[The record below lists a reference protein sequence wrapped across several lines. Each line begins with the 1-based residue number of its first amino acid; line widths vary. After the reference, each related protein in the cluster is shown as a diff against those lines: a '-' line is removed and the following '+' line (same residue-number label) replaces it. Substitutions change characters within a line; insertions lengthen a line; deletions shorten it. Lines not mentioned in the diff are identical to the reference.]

1 MSDIRDGKRPGS
13 DLVILDDEYSFASKQ
28 LWEFSLI
35 ERVSGNILI
44 NTTIV
49 HQDGLDHT
57 PVGSRYVK
65 MWSKIQA
72 MKIFSSRRQN
82 IDSMTAH
89 QVAQKLKR
97 TGIHPGTIILVWAVN
112 IGDLTILRNF
122 LESTGYFDILPSDE
136 NCIPLIHVLRPNLPK
151 IGQSPF
157 PLRLE
162 VLFPVMF
169 PRHQLIGLNHAALV
183 DCQQTC
189 CAHDCSIWKR
199 RRH

>member
-1 MSDIRDGKRPGS
+1 MTTCTRWVASPTYDVVRQRLSDIRDGKRPGS

-35 ERVSGNILI
+35 ERVSGNVLI

-72 MKIFSSRRQN
+72 MKVFSSRRQN
-82 IDSMTAH
+82 IDSMTVH
-89 QVAQKLKR
+89 QVAQKLKQ

-112 IGDLTILRNF
+112 IGDLRILRNF
-122 LESTGYFDILPSDE
+122 LESAGYFDILPPDE
-136 NCIPLIHVLRPNLPK
+136 NCIPL
-151 IGQSPF
+151 
-157 PLRLE
+157 
-162 VLFPVMF
+162 
-169 PRHQLIGLNHAALV
+169 AARAV
-183 DCQQTC
+183 WHCE
-189 CAHDCSIWKR
+189 SR
-199 RRH
+199 RAL